1 MKNSVLKGALGAL
14 AVAGVALIVKKAAQR
29 KRFVKGIFEEY
40 GIKEK
45 SPFGLAD
52 KIREMNDEQY
62 QELKGKFKKEDF
74 NELQNGLL
82 LLKGG
87 DVDEEMEERE
97 VSYVSYHLD
106 DYFQEDFF
114 ETKKVVYVP
123 WEGKR

>member
-14 AVAGVALIVKKAAQR
+14 AVAGIAMIAKKAMER

-62 QELKGKFKKEDF
+62 QELKGKFKKEF
-74 NELQNGLL
+74 ASRCHRRNTEKENIA
-82 LLKGG
+82 
-87 DVDEEMEERE
+87 EA
-97 VSYVSYHLD
+97 
-106 DYFQEDFF
+106 
-114 ETKKVVYVP
+114 
-123 WEGKR
+123 